1 MKIPE
6 IGLIVC
12 NSGASNSGH
21 LTGIVAFEIIKK
33 FGEGRVGI
41 CSLPALANGV
51 PRQILLVK
59 KIPHIIVIDGCRNEC
74 SKKILERIG
83 IEYERYINLENDF
96 GYKKSG
102 PFTTFG
108 YSENDVKKI
117 SLNII
122 KIIES
127 CLNIQ

>member
-1 MKIPE
+1 MKIPK
-6 IGLIVC
+6 IGLIIC

-21 LTGIVAFEIIKK
+21 LTGLVAFEIIKK

-41 CSLPALANGV
+41 CSLPALANGI

-59 KIPHIIVIDGCRNEC
+59 RIPHIVVIDGCRNEC
-74 SKKILERIG
+74 SRRILDRIEIG
-83 IEYERYINLENDF
+83 HERYINLENDF

-102 PFTTFG
+102 PFITFE

-117 SLNII
+117 SSNVI
-122 KIIES
+122 KIIKPY
-127 CLNIQ
+127 LDIR